1 MRANLE
7 QVKSKMGTRQE
18 ELKNANAQIQDVK
31 ERQSALMRRRNEADV
46 ALRNYK
52 ETEAQC
58 QKQCEHLNNLANNRV
73 AAFGQNM
80 PKLRNLI
87 ESARWYGEKPIG
99 PLGLFV
105 SLPDKTWA
113 PILRIVLGFL
123 MNSFAITD
131 ARDREQLK
139 RFLVDTQKYVCHIFY
154 LHYIELRTLMWIL
167 ALKLRSS
174 SQRETT
180 LIIQMVNHQKM
191 LKRFYVF

>member
-1 MRANLE
+1 MYDSTTQVIVDLESENGKLGNIDQLTTEKHQLEEHIRAIRTRLQDYSVCWNIISGSISWQLVQNQEKTISSDLKRLKRTITEYENQIAEENAKLQIDKQASREELRANLE

-87 ESARWYGEKPIG
+87 ESACW
-99 PLGLFV
+99 
-105 SLPDKTWA
+105 
-113 PILRIVLGFL
+113 
-123 MNSFAITD
+123 
-131 ARDREQLK
+131 
-139 RFLVDTQKYVCHIFY
+139 
-154 LHYIELRTLMWIL
+154 
-167 ALKLRSS
+167 
-174 SQRETT
+174 
-180 LIIQMVNHQKM
+180 
-191 LKRFYVF
+191 